1 MSSMGVALREIGGRE
16 RVQVVTRLTESTVMQ
31 FQREEGAKPEAMA
44 GSQFF
49 TFNAVSYREIG
60 NDDVWEFRVLEMS
73 PAGPMPMYV
82 YMRGEDVFWV
92 KRAAQIDVG

>member
-16 RVQVVTRLTESTVMQ
+16 RVQVVTRLTEATVMQ
-31 FQREEGAKPEAMA
+31 FQREEGSKPEAIA

-49 TFNAVSYREIG
+49 TFNAVSFREIE
-60 NDDVWEFRVLEMS
+60 DKDVWEFRVLEMAQ
-73 PAGPMPMYV
+73 AGPVPMYV

-92 KRAAQIDVG
+92 KRMAQIDVG